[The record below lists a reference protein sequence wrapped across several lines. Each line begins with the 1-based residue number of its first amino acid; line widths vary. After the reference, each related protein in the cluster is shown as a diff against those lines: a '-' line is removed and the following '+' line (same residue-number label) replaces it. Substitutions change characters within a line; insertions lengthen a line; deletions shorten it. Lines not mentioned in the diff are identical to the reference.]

1 MRVYQCAEGA
11 CVGNNTCNGNRT
23 GLLCGYCAPGY
34 ALELQ
39 VCTKCSSSDNV
50 LKTLTTFLIALGVLL
65 VLLILFLTG
74 WREVAVGNYVHRG
87 YDKLIGALN
96 AGIRKMLLVISMKDK
111 AETEYGEIEKFLN
124 DPIVHKLLAQGAKIA
139 IGLDLCSSLS
149 RSRISVYCLTDK
161 CSVAAYLQ
169 VMRSFFN
176 FKIVWPQMIQDALA
190 ILVQLS
196 ILVSFDFLQ
205 WPGFGCLTQFP
216 YDAKVYVG
224 RYLI

>member
-1 MRVYQCAEGA
+1 
-11 CVGNNTCNGNRT
+11 
-23 GLLCGYCAPGY
+23 
-34 ALELQ
+34 
-39 VCTKCSSSDNV
+39 

>member
-1 MRVYQCAEGA
+1 MLVYFLTRKNDVQGGRMVLAKVGWFAFQETIKYRRSESGFSTNSSVMRVYQCGEGA

-39 VCTKCSSSDNV
+39 VCTKCSSGDNV

-87 YDKLIGALN
+87 YDKLIAALS
-96 AGIRKMLLVISMKDK
+96 AGIRKMVLLISMKDK

-139 IGLDLCSSLS
+139 IGVYMSCS
-149 RSRISVYCLTDK
+149 
-161 CSVAAYLQ
+161 
-169 VMRSFFN
+169 
-176 FKIVWPQMIQDALA
+176 
-190 ILVQLS
+190 VQLS
-196 ILVSFDFLQ
+196 FS
-205 WPGFGCLTQFP
+205 
-216 YDAKVYVG
+216 
-224 RYLI
+224 

>member
-1 MRVYQCAEGA
+1 
-11 CVGNNTCNGNRT
+11 
-23 GLLCGYCAPGY
+23 
-34 ALELQ
+34 
-39 VCTKCSSSDNV
+39 

-74 WREVAVGNYVHRG
+74 WREVAVGNYVHKW
-87 YDKLIGALN
+87 YDSLINALT
-96 AGIRKMLLVISMKDK
+96 AGINKMALLISMKDK

-161 CSVAAYLQ
+161 CSAAAYLQ

-190 ILVQLS
+190 ILVHLS

>member
-87 YDKLIGALN
+87 YDKLIAALS
-96 AGIRKMLLVISMKDK
+96 AGIRKMVLLISMKDK
-111 AETEYGEIEKFLN
+111 AKTDYNQLQKFLN
-124 DPIVHKLLAQGAKIA
+124 YPVVYKLLAQGVKIA
-139 IGLDLCSSLS
+139 IGLALYSSLS
-149 RSRISVYCLTDK
+149 RNKISVYCLTCASC
-161 CSVAAYLQ
+161 CSL
-169 VMRSFFN
+169 
-176 FKIVWPQMIQDALA
+176 
-190 ILVQLS
+190 LS
-196 ILVSFDFLQ
+196 
-205 WPGFGCLTQFP
+205 G
-216 YDAKVYVG
+216 DAKLLRVQNRVASDDSG
-224 RYLI
+224 CIRHSCPIVHPRLF